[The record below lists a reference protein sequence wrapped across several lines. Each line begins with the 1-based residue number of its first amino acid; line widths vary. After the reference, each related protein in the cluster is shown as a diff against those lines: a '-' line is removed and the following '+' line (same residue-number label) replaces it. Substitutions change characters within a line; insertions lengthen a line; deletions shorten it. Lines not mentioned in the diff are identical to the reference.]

1 MTWKKSTII
10 LIILAVLITAC
21 GNSAA
26 QDMAMSESAPM
37 AAPEM
42 YMEMEESAAGIA
54 FRGDEQFGED
64 VEFTQAGA
72 QPRLIIRTADM
83 SIIVTNTEQAMAGI
97 AQMAE
102 DNEGWVVSSN
112 VFQFDET
119 AKTGNMTVRIPA
131 AGFQSFIDAVQ
142 LMSVEVTRISTS
154 GQDVTEE
161 YVDLS
166 ARLANLEATADRVR
180 AFLDETKNVEEALAV
195 NQELSRLEGEIE
207 VLKGR
212 IKYLEQSSAF
222 STVTID
228 LTPDVLSQPIE
239 VGGWQPQGVAKSALE
254 SLIAALQTLVDIAIW
269 LLIFLLP
276 VVIIIAIPIWLLVVL
291 IRRWR
296 RRRKAKHAESQDENQ
311 DPGQEEGHD
320 PDQEEIKDSDQ
331 E

>member
-1 MTWKKSTII
+1 MTWKVSTMIMF
-10 LIILAVLITAC
+10 LLAVLISAC

-26 QDMAMSESAPM
+26 QDMAVSSPAY
-37 AAPEM
+37 APEAEM
-42 YMEMEESAAGIA
+42 PMLMEESAAGIA
-54 FRGDEQFGED
+54 YSED
-64 VEFTQAGA
+64 ARASDGLEFSQTGA
-72 QPRLIIRTADM
+72 QQRLIIRTADM
-83 SIIVTNTEQAMAGI
+83 SIVVSDTEQAMENI
-97 AQMAE
+97 AQMTE

-112 VFQFDET
+112 VFQYDET

-131 AGFQSFIDAVQ
+131 AGFQSFIDAVG

-161 YVDLS
+161 FVDLS
-166 ARLANLEATADRVR
+166 ARLDNLEATADRVR

-222 STVTID
+222 STVSID
-228 LTPDVLSQPIE
+228 LTPDILSQPLE
-239 VGGWQPQGVAKSALE
+239 VGGWQPQGVAKTALE
-254 SLIAALQTLVDIAIW
+254 SLISALQTLVNIAIW

-276 VVIIIAIPIWLLVVL
+276 VLIIIALPIWLLIVL

-296 RRRKAKHAESQDENQ
+296 RRRNSKRAVDEPEAQ
-311 DPGQEEGHD
+311 
-320 PDQEEIKDSDQ
+320 DSDQ
-331 E
+331 TDHQEVDQE